1 MKARIGI
8 YLLMA
13 LLSLWLGWRLL
24 QGHAFNAD
32 LFSLLPA
39 SMRDQVAEQAIDRV
53 QTEVGRHVLIVLRG
67 EQRET
72 VRTQAGKLIES
83 LQQSQLFKQIRWR
96 IDAEVSNQLFTSLQA
111 FPASLYTEQQLSLL
125 SGEDQ
130 GALQA
135 RLARQL
141 FSPMAVSIADDDAFG
156 FLSEAVMAR
165 QSQNGRIEID
175 DGLMRLPN
183 AEGYALLI
191 DLLAPENFFD
201 FDWQRQAY
209 QLLQKSEQQ
218 IESAGV
224 EWRATGTLI
233 YAAQARMQTEAD
245 IRLISTI
252 SLIGVTLLLAFGL
265 RRFQDLCWYLSAV
278 ASSLLSATAVSL
290 LVFGELHLITLVF
303 GTVLIGIAGDY
314 AIHWLFHRQVPT
326 MANEDRHLHQSLL
339 LAMLTTLAAFLAMLL
354 TPFAAFQQIAVFCS
368 AGLFGAYAFVRWGFP
383 AAHQQL
389 RKAVE
394 PRWCKWLLARSA
406 QPQPRISIILL
417 LLAGLAIVTIPG
429 WLQLRIDDDVRSLQQ
444 RDHQLLQD
452 QQQIQQWLGR
462 HTEQQFFL
470 VQANDEQV
478 LLQREQALQR
488 QLESLRKQQAI
499 DGWQALSQWVKPTEQ
514 QQQRQQLIDAAFAA
528 DGTMTQTLQALGLSE
543 QESRQLMA
551 TMPSLKLLS
560 VDEFLATPIGQGMQM
575 QWLGEYDGGV
585 ASIVTLSGI
594 HDRGAVAALQLDGVQ
609 FVDKASRIS
618 ERFAEFRT
626 TATLYVVLA
635 LALVILLLIWQRGW
649 RAALQ
654 LWLPSVAA
662 LACAIA
668 TLGYLQLPF
677 NLFASVGLLL
687 VLGIGFD
694 FALFLSETPASVYRL
709 RAVAYSAVTNIL
721 SFGLLS
727 FSGLPAVNVFGI
739 TVFVG
744 VSAALLFAPSVWW
757 WKKA

>member
-24 QGHAFNAD
+24 QGQAFNAD
-32 LFSLLPA
+32 LFSLLPD
-39 SMRDQVAEQAIDRV
+39 SMRDPVAEQAIDRV

-72 VRTQAGKLIES
+72 VRAQAGQLIET
-83 LQQSQLFKQIRWR
+83 LQQSQLFQQIRWR
-96 IDAEVSNQLFTSLQA
+96 IDADVSNQLFASLQF

-125 SGEDQ
+125 SSEDQ
-130 GALQA
+130 AALQA
-135 RLARQL
+135 RVARQL

-165 QSQNGRIEID
+165 QSQNWRIEID

-183 AEGYALLI
+183 AEAYALLI
-191 DLLAPENFFD
+191 DVLAPENFFD

-209 QLLQKSEQQ
+209 QLLQQSEQQ

-224 EWRATGTLI
+224 EWRATGTLM

-326 MANEDRHLHQSLL
+326 TANEDRHLHQSLL

-383 AAHQQL
+383 AANRHL
-389 RKAVE
+389 RQPLE
-394 PRWCKWLLARSA
+394 PRWCQWLIAQSSHRQARTVPMVLAF
-406 QPQPRISIILL
+406 IV
-417 LLAGLAIVTIPG
+417 LAALTIPG

-444 RDHQLLQD
+444 RDSELLQD

-470 VQANDEQV
+470 VQADNEQT
-478 LLQREQALQR
+478 LLTRELALQQ
-488 QLESLRKQQAI
+488 QLETLQQQGAI
-499 DGWQALSQWVKPTEQ
+499 DGWNALSQWVKPAAQ
-514 QQQRQQLIDAAFAA
+514 QQQRQQLLDVAFATN
-528 DGTMTQTLQALGLSE
+528 GTLSQALQSLGVS
-543 QESRQLMA
+543 QEESGQLIASMPPSR
-551 TMPSLKLLS
+551 LLS
-560 VDEFLATPIGQGMQM
+560 VNEFLATPIGQGMQM
-575 QWLGEYDGGV
+575 QWLGDYDGGV

-594 HDRGAVAALQLDGVQ
+594 HDREAVAALTHEGVQ

-618 ERFAEFRT
+618 ERFAEFRR

-635 LALVILLLIWQRGW
+635 LALVVALLIWQRGW
-649 RAALQ
+649 RTALQ

-668 TLGYLQLPF
+668 ALGYLQLPF

-709 RAVAYSAVTNIL
+709 RAVAYSAITNIL